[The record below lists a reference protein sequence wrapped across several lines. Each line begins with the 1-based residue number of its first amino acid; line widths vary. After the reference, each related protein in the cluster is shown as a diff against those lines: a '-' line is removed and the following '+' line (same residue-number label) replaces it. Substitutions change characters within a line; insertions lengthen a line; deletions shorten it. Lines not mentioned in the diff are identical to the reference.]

1 MEAQDLEFS
10 TDHARAGFRLHRVE
24 VYNWGTF
31 NQHVWKLEP
40 DGDNCLL
47 TGDIGSGKSTLVD
60 AITTLLVPAQK
71 ITYNKAAGAESR
83 ERSLKSYV
91 LGYYKSERGESGLSA
106 RPVAL
111 RDINSYSVILGHFYN
126 AGYDRHVTVAQVFSI
141 RDSQGQPDR
150 FYICADIEL
159 SIAEHFADFGSD
171 LNQLRKRLRQT
182 RHLELFDSF
191 PPYGAALRR
200 RLGIASDQALELFN
214 QTVSMKSVG
223 NLTDFVRDHMLQA
236 FPVEDRINAL
246 IRHFDDL
253 SRAHAAVLK
262 AKAQIE
268 QLEPIVDDADQH
280 ARRTGQA
287 DSLRGCRDALTP
299 WFAGL
304 KSGLL
309 ENRLE
314 TLDAELEKLAQRIDR
329 LDAKRREHQVARDEL
344 KQAIAENGG
353 DRLERIKVEIDRLE
367 TRKQACTREA
377 DRYRELARAVELPA
391 AEDAERF
398 AENRE
403 ALARLRAEAETR
415 QAETQNR
422 LTDLEVELR
431 EMRSRHAALDDEIQ
445 SLKKRRNNLPA
456 SSLAIRDQLCAR
468 LALAA
473 DDLPFAGE
481 LIQVRDEQSDWEGAI
496 ERLLHQFALSL
507 LVPDAHYAAV
517 AEWVNAT
524 NLKGRLVYYRVRE
537 QSGAQRGNP
546 DADSLVRKLVIKPDC
561 GVYGWL
567 EAELDR
573 RFDYICCSD
582 LDRFRREK
590 YAITQA
596 GQIKSGRNRHEKDDR
611 HAIDDRTRFVLGW
624 SNADKIRA
632 LEQQR
637 DSLEKRIGALAED
650 IGKSQ
655 KTLSSEARTLENIS
669 RLDMLDRF
677 DQIDW
682 QTPARAIAELQEE
695 SRLLREQSD
704 VLETL
709 QNRLAELSEAIEGNE
724 RELNAARDDRA
735 SARTRREEAR
745 RLLDEC
751 QRERASGAASVGWF
765 EQLEQWQAQALGQAA
780 LNLNTIDA
788 RQRDYRDWLQAQ
800 IDTED
805 KQIRVLSQRIV
816 QRMSEYRAAWPQE
829 TREVD
834 ASVESADE
842 FRQML
847 TRLQADELPSF
858 EQRFKNLLNQN
869 TIREVTTFQAQLSRE
884 RNQIGERID
893 TINRSLH
900 EIDYQD
906 NRYIKLVAERAPDS
920 EIRDFQAQLRACT
933 EGTTTGTEDEQYS
946 EQKFLQVKQIIER
959 FRGREGFSEIDRRWT
974 RKVTDVRNWFVFSAS
989 ERWREDDSEH
999 EHYTDSGGKS
1009 GGQKEK
1015 LAYTVLAASL
1025 AYQFGLEWGET
1036 RSRSFRF
1043 VVIDEAFGRG
1053 SDESARYGLELFRRL
1068 NLQLLIVTP
1077 LQKIHIIEPYVAAV
1091 GFIHNPDGRES
1102 LLRNLTVAEL
1112 RAEREAR
1119 ERVHSLP

>member
-40 DGDNCLL
+40 GGDNCLL

-280 ARRTGQA
+280 AQRTGQA
-287 DSLRGCRDALTP
+287 ETLRGCRDALTP

-329 LDAKRREHQVARDEL
+329 LDAKRREQQVARDEL

-367 TRKQACTREA
+367 ARKQACTREA

-398 AENRE
+398 AENRD

-415 QAETQNR
+415 QAEIQNR

-431 EMRSRHAALDDEIQ
+431 ELRSRHAALDDEIQ

-481 LIQVRDEQSDWEGAI
+481 LIQVRDEERDWEGAI

-537 QSGAQRGNP
+537 QSGTQRGNP

-709 QNRLAELSEAIEGNE
+709 QNRLAELNESIEGNE

-751 QRERASGAASVGWF
+751 QRERASGEALAGWF
-765 EQLEQWQAQALGQAA
+765 EQLEQWQPEALGQAA

-816 QRMSEYRAAWPQE
+816 QRMSEYRADWPQE

-834 ASVESADE
+834 ASVESAGE

>member
-40 DGDNCLL
+40 GGDNCLL

-280 ARRTGQA
+280 AQRTKQA
-287 DSLRGCRDALTP
+287 ETLRGCRDALTP

-329 LDAKRREHQVARDEL
+329 LDAKRREQQVARDEL

-367 TRKQACTREA
+367 ARKQACTREA

-391 AEDAERF
+391 AEDADRF
-398 AENRE
+398 AENRD

-431 EMRSRHAALDDEIQ
+431 ELRSRHAALDEEIQ

-473 DDLPFAGE
+473 DELPFAGE
-481 LIQVRDEQSDWEGAI
+481 LIQVRDDERDWEGAI

-709 QNRLAELSEAIEGNE
+709 QNRLAELNEAIEGNE
-724 RELNAARDDRA
+724 RTQRSPRRA
-735 SARTRREEAR
+735 GQRAYPAR
-745 RLLDEC
+745 R
-751 QRERASGAASVGWF
+751 G
-765 EQLEQWQAQALGQAA
+765 
-780 LNLNTIDA
+780 
-788 RQRDYRDWLQAQ
+788 
-800 IDTED
+800 
-805 KQIRVLSQRIV
+805 
-816 QRMSEYRAAWPQE
+816 P
-829 TREVD
+829 
-834 ASVESADE
+834 
-842 FRQML
+842 
-847 TRLQADELPSF
+847 
-858 EQRFKNLLNQN
+858 
-869 TIREVTTFQAQLSRE
+869 
-884 RNQIGERID
+884 
-893 TINRSLH
+893 
-900 EIDYQD
+900 
-906 NRYIKLVAERAPDS
+906 AP
-920 EIRDFQAQLRACT
+920 A
-933 EGTTTGTEDEQYS
+933 G
-946 EQKFLQVKQIIER
+946 
-959 FRGREGFSEIDRRWT
+959 
-974 RKVTDVRNWFVFSAS
+974 
-989 ERWREDDSEH
+989 
-999 EHYTDSGGKS
+999 
-1009 GGQKEK
+1009 
-1015 LAYTVLAASL
+1015 
-1025 AYQFGLEWGET
+1025 
-1036 RSRSFRF
+1036 
-1043 VVIDEAFGRG
+1043 
-1053 SDESARYGLELFRRL
+1053 
-1068 NLQLLIVTP
+1068 
-1077 LQKIHIIEPYVAAV
+1077 
-1091 GFIHNPDGRES
+1091 
-1102 LLRNLTVAEL
+1102 
-1112 RAEREAR
+1112 
-1119 ERVHSLP
+1119 

>member
-1 MEAQDLEFS
+1 M
-10 TDHARAGFRLHRVE
+10 
-24 VYNWGTF
+24 
-31 NQHVWKLEP
+31 
-40 DGDNCLL
+40 
-47 TGDIGSGKSTLVD
+47 
-60 AITTLLVPAQK
+60 
-71 ITYNKAAGAESR
+71 
-83 ERSLKSYV
+83 
-91 LGYYKSERGESGLSA
+91 
-106 RPVAL
+106 
-111 RDINSYSVILGHFYN
+111 
-126 AGYDRHVTVAQVFSI
+126 
-141 RDSQGQPDR
+141 
-150 FYICADIEL
+150 
-159 SIAEHFADFGSD
+159 
-171 LNQLRKRLRQT
+171 RKRLRQT
-182 RHLELFDSF
+182 PHLELFDSF

-268 QLEPIVDDADQH
+268 QLEPIADDSEQH
-280 ARRTGQA
+280 ARRSEQA
-287 DSLRGCRDALTP
+287 ETLRGCRDALAP

-309 ENRLE
+309 EKKVKALDDELDKLDGRVDRLE
-314 TLDAELEKLAQRIDR
+314 AE
-329 LDAKRREHQVARDEL
+329 RREHQVARDEL

-353 DRLERIKVEIDRLE
+353 DRLERIKLEIDRLE
-367 TRKQACTREA
+367 ARKQACKREA
-377 DRYRELARAVELPA
+377 DRYRELAKAIELPA

-398 AENRE
+398 GENRD
-403 ALARLRAEAETR
+403 ALARLREAAETR
-415 QAETQNR
+415 QAETQGR
-422 LTDLEVELR
+422 QTELEVELHGL
-431 EMRSRHAALDDEIQ
+431 RSRHTTLDEEIQ

-456 SSLAIRDQLCAR
+456 SILAIREQLCNR
-468 LALAA
+468 LGLAA
-473 DDLPFAGE
+473 DDLSFAGE
-481 LIQVRDEQSDWEGAI
+481 LIQVRDDERDWEGAI

-537 QSGAQRGNP
+537 QSEAPRSNP

-567 EAELDR
+567 EAELSR
-573 RFDYICCSD
+573 RFDYVCCSD
-582 LDRFRREK
+582 LKRFQREK
-590 YAITQA
+590 YAITPA
-596 GQIKSGRNRHEKDDR
+596 GQIKSGRGRHEKDDR

-637 DSLEKRIGALAED
+637 DSLEKRIAALGDD

-655 KTLSSEARTLENIS
+655 KTLAATARTLDNIS

-677 DQIDW
+677 EQIDW
-682 QTPARAIAELQEE
+682 QTPARAISELQDEY
-695 SRLLREQSD
+695 RLLREQSD

-709 QNRLAELSEAIEGNE
+709 QSRLAELTGRIERTE
-724 RELNAARDDRA
+724 TELNQTRDDRA

-751 QRERASGAASVGWF
+751 ERERAAGETAVAWF
-765 EQLEQWQAQALGQAA
+765 GQLEQWHAEALGQAA

-847 TRLQADELPSF
+847 SRLQADELPSF
-858 EQRFKNLLNQN
+858 EQRFKQLLNQN

-900 EIDYQD
+900 AIDYQD
-906 NRYIKLVAERAPDS
+906 NRYIKLVAERAPDA
-920 EIRDFQAQLRACT
+920 EIRDFQSQLRACT

-946 EQKFLQVKQIIER
+946 EQKFLQVKQIIEL
-959 FRGREGFSEIDRRWT
+959 FRG
-974 RKVTDVRNWFVFSAS
+974 
-989 ERWREDDSEH
+989 
-999 EHYTDSGGKS
+999 
-1009 GGQKEK
+1009 
-1015 LAYTVLAASL
+1015 
-1025 AYQFGLEWGET
+1025 
-1036 RSRSFRF
+1036 
-1043 VVIDEAFGRG
+1043 
-1053 SDESARYGLELFRRL
+1053 
-1068 NLQLLIVTP
+1068 
-1077 LQKIHIIEPYVAAV
+1077 
-1091 GFIHNPDGRES
+1091 
-1102 LLRNLTVAEL
+1102 
-1112 RAEREAR
+1112 
-1119 ERVHSLP
+1119 